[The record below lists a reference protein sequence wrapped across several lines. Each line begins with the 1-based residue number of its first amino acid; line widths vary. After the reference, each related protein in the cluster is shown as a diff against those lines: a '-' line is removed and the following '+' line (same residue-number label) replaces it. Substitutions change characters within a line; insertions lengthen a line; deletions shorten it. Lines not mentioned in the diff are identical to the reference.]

1 MMHIEYVATIDSTNS
16 ELMRRAAG
24 GDYQSVCLVAQTQT
38 AGRGRLGR
46 AWLSSEHAL
55 TFSVGLA
62 LSPKDWSGLSLAVGL
77 SIAEQLH
84 ERVQIKWPN
93 DLWVD
98 GCKLAGILIETAAL
112 PAAFHTNNAHKS
124 HHTSTSTSA
133 PLHPSSSVHQARFC
147 VIGVGIN
154 LQAPPLSPNMPF
166 KTMPVGLQ
174 TLIPSI
180 NQAQTLE
187 RILQPLVDSIHQFAA
202 LGFRPYAER
211 FASRDALTG
220 RQISLASVTG
230 SEALTGQY
238 AGINDQGALLLQTPT
253 GLHAIISQEV
263 SVCF

>member
-1 MMHIEYVATIDSTNS
+1 MHIEYVATIDSTNS
-16 ELMRRAAG
+16 ELMRRAAQ

-46 AWLSSEHAL
+46 AWLSDDQAL
-55 TFSVGLA
+55 TFSIGLA

-77 SIAEQLH
+77 CIAEQLH

-112 PAAFHTNNAHKS
+112 PPSPQLAHTPTPTPFSNASPGHQ
-124 HHTSTSTSA
+124 A
-133 PLHPSSSVHQARFC
+133 NQARFC

-154 LQAPPLSPNMPF
+154 LQAPSLSPNMSF
-166 KTMPVGLQ
+166 KTTPVGLQ

-180 NQAQTLE
+180 THAQTLT

-202 LGFRPYAER
+202 LGFKPCAER

-230 SEALTGQY
+230 KEALTGTY
-238 AGINDQGALLLQTPT
+238 AGINDQGALLLQTPA
-253 GLHAIISQEV
+253 GLQAIISQEV